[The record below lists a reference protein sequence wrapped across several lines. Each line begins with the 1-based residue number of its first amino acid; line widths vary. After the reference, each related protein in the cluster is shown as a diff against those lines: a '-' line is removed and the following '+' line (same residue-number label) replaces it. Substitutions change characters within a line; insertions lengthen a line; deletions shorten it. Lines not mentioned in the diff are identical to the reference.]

1 MVCNTERSSRDILIT
16 INFRDKDPDIRRFMA
31 VTSSV
36 RAIVLSLLD
45 KDPLFLQGIFNA
57 SDFATFLIP
66 GVHQGHTVE
75 FPLSSFFQHLCSNY
89 ANMEKRV
96 KIITDMVSY
105 LCTEG
110 YAQMLPVVNHIVK
123 VIRAMVSNHQ
133 IQSSRARIRHNMSGA
148 LPYLSFAFHLVTTSD
163 VASRLF
169 VDREAYEFIEQFCVY
184 GFPNASCSHYQD
196 TVSANVHIRWM
207 AYATC
212 CALLARLYPE
222 TSWSTNTDTL
232 YNEVLLELF
241 SPLMPSGDLGKPF
254 HE

>member
-1 MVCNTERSSRDILIT
+1 
-16 INFRDKDPDIRRFMA
+16 MA

-36 RAIVLSLLD
+36 RTIVLSLLD

-66 GVHQGHTVE
+66 GVHQGHTIE

-89 ANMEKRV
+89 ANVEKRA

-110 YAQMLPVVNHIVK
+110 YDQMLPVVNHIMK
-123 VIRAMVSNHQ
+123 MIRAMVSNYQ
-133 IQSSRARIRHNMSGA
+133 IQSSRARVRHNMSGA
-148 LPYLSFAFHLVTTSD
+148 LPYLSFTLQLVTTSD
-163 VASRLF
+163 VASGLF
-169 VDREAYEFIEQFCVY
+169 VDKEAFELIEQFCVY
-184 GFPNASCSHYQD
+184 GFPNGSCTHYQD
-196 TVSANVHIRWM
+196 TVGANVHVRWM

-212 CALLARLYPE
+212 CALLAHLYPE
-222 TSWSTNTDTL
+222 TSWPTNNDHS
-232 YNEVLLELF
+232 YNEALLELF
-241 SPLMPSGDLGKPF
+241 TPLVPSGDLGEPL